1 MITFFII
8 EILVAPVIGWCVGYT
23 FRWIVGI
30 ERPEVRQKARAQCH
44 WSLLLGMG
52 PFLPLA
58 VIGFS
63 GLASL
68 VFLIV
73 LVVMYFSAVI
83 SARRL
88 LA

>member
-1 MITFFII
+1 MT
-8 EILVAPVIGWCVGYT
+8 LVAPVIGWCIGYT
-23 FRWIVGI
+23 VRAISGI
-30 ERPEVRQKARAQCH
+30 ERPEVRQKVRAQFH
-44 WSLLLGMG
+44 WSLLVGIA

-63 GLASL
+63 GLSSL
-68 VFLIV
+68 GFLIFLV
-73 LVVMYFSAVI
+73 LMYFSAVI

>member
-1 MITFFII
+1 MITFWII
-8 EILVAPVIGWCVGYT
+8 MILVAPVIGWCVGYT
-23 FRWIVGI
+23 SRWTAGI
-30 ERPEVRQKARAQCH
+30 ERPEVRQKVRAQIH
-44 WSLLLGMG
+44 WSLLVGIG

-63 GLASL
+63 GLSSLGLL
-68 VFLIV
+68 VFLV
-73 LVVMYFSAVI
+73 LMYFSAVI

>member
-8 EILVAPVIGWCVGYT
+8 MILVAPVIGWCIGYT
-23 FRWIVGI
+23 SLWAAGI
-30 ERPEVRQKARAQCH
+30 ERPEVRQKARAQIH
-44 WSLLLGMG
+44 WSLLVGIG
-52 PFLPLA
+52 PFVPVA

-63 GLASL
+63 GLSRLGLLIFL
-68 VFLIV
+68 VL
-73 LVVMYFSAVI
+73 MYFSAVI

>member
-8 EILVAPVIGWCVGYT
+8 MILVAPVIGWCIGYT
-23 FRWIVGI
+23 SLWAAGI
-30 ERPEVRQKARAQCH
+30 ERPEVRQKARAQIH
-44 WSLLLGMG
+44 WSLLVGIG
-52 PFLPLA
+52 PFLPFA

-63 GLASL
+63 GLPRL
-68 VFLIV
+68 GFLIFLV
-73 LVVMYFSAVI
+73 LMYFSAVI